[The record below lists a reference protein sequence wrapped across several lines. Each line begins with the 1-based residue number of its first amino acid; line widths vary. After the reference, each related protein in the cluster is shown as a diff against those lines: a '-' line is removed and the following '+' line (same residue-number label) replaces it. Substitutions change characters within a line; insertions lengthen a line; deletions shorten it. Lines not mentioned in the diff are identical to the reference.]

1 MANITDLTG
10 NVITQADLTSVNVG
24 EDSNINV
31 FEFGNLILADILPT
45 LLWFVG
51 FLSDDLG
58 SLVSEVDDYGSTLTE
73 EDLYGSSISLID
85 SSVGIPTDSNVNV
98 YEFGNLLLADILP
111 TLLWLTNYVSDETG
125 SEVEES
131 DSLGNLLEATELSGS
146 SLQIADS
153 EPEISLDSNVNVF
166 EFGNLILADTLL
178 AWQYLSSYL
187 EELSGSSLSFTD
199 REDSGMIVY
208 NSAVDT
214 YDAINISYKGYIQ

>member
-1 MANITDLTG
+1 VANITDLTG
-10 NVITQADLTSVNVG
+10 NVITQVDLTSVNIG

-58 SLVSEVDDYGSTLTE
+58 SLVSEVDDYGSTLIE
-73 EDLYGSSISLID
+73 EDLYGSSVSLID
-85 SSVGIPTDSNVNV
+85 SSVGISTDSNINV

-131 DSLGNLLEATELSGS
+131 DSLGILLEATELSGS

-153 EPEISLDSNVNVF
+153 EPELSLDSNVNVF

>member
-1 MANITDLTG
+1 MATVTDLTRSS
-10 NVITQADLTSVNVG
+10 VSEQDLTSVQIYD
-24 EDSNINV
+24 DSNINV
-31 FEFGNLILADILPT
+31 YEFGNLILADILPT